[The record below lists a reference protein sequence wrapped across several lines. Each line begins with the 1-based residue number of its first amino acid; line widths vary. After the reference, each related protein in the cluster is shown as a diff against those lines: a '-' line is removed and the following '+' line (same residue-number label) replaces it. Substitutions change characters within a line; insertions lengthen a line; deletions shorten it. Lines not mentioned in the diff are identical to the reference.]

1 MTQNVSILAVYE
13 ISITVKSGVDCYLF
27 AGNIRLR
34 WCSGIKIV
42 EISKFEIFSY
52 VTDSDAKFIVD
63 SEYVLIFTLSLLVF
77 EMSI

>member
-1 MTQNVSILAVYE
+1 MTQKCPSKIWYRLLPICRKYR
-13 ISITVKSGVDCYLF
+13 VKVG
-27 AGNIRLR
+27 
-34 WCSGIKIV
+34 SGIKIV